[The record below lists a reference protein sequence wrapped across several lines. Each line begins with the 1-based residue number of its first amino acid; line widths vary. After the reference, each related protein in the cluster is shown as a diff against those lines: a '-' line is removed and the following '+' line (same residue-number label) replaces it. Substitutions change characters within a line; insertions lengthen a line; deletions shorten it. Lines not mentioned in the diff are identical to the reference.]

1 MSDIEVSRVIA
12 ATPEALY
19 DIVSD
24 LTRMGELSPENK
36 GGMWVKGATGPEVGA
51 RFRGTNGT
59 DKRHWA
65 TTAVVEQAD
74 RGKVFAFRV
83 EVGPV
88 KISRWSYRF
97 EPAEGGTRVT
107 EMWEDR
113 RSWFSKQLGARASG
127 VSDRPSHNR
136 SGMETTLSNL
146 ARAAGSTA

>member
-24 LTRMGELSPENK
+24 LPRMGELSPENK

-88 KISRWSYRF
+88 TGWRWLR
-97 EPAEGGTRVT
+97 
-107 EMWEDR
+107 D
-113 RSWFSKQLGARASG
+113 LGFTLQ
-127 VSDRPSHNR
+127 VPRPSHPK
-136 SGMETTLSNL
+136 SATPA
-146 ARAAGSTA
+146 ARRAWKKTCGGG